1 MDMAII
7 IDIAKAK
14 DITKD
19 RLRAERKPKLEALDV
34 EQMKVLGDQDAI
46 NAIDRLKQQLR
57 DAPAQVDT
65 MTTVDELKSAT
76 LPNVGV

>member
-46 NAIDRLKQQLR
+46 NAIDGLKQQLR
-57 DAPAQVDT
+57 DAPASVDS
-65 MTTVDELKSAT
+65 MTTVEELKAAT
-76 LPNVGV
+76 LPNVGI